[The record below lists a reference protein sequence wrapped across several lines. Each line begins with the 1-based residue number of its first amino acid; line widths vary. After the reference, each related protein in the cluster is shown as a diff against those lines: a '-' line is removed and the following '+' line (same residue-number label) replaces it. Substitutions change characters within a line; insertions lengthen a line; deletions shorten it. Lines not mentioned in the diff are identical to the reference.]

1 MPRTIWSQNARI
13 GRQIVCNNW
22 THVENIQWKLWL
34 SYEPIVNVAWNV
46 EITSITEYIRTISY
60 HSYRLKQNIYIW
72 YHGYQ
77 LMQYSHI
84 LNFVDS
90 SYTFKLVLRSYVL
103 YLEKWCQWS
112 QTAPAN
118 PEKAMGFVFVL
129 SEPFKHT

>member
-22 THVENIQWKLWL
+22 THVENIQWKPWL

-84 LNFVDS
+84 QNFRS
-90 SYTFKLVLRSYVL
+90 ILVFISYVL
-103 YLEKWCQWS
+103 YLEKCCQWL
-112 QTAPAN
+112 QTDPADL
-118 PEKAMGFVFVL
+118 EKAMRFSFVL
-129 SEPFKHT
+129 LDPFKLVTCKR